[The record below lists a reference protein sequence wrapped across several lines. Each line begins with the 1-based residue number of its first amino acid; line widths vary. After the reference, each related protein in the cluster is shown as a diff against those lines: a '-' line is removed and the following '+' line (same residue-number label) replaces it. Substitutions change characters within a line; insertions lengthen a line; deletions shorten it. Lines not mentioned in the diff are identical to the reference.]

1 MKGINGY
8 DELSLFRFHFDSSL
22 IFGVSFNRAIRSQND
37 LTCLRFGYPLF
48 FLSLILVEKA
58 HEN

>member
-1 MKGINGY
+1 MEEINGY

-22 IFGVSFNRAIRSQND
+22 IFGVSNRAIRSQND
-37 LTCLRFGYPLF
+37 LTCLSFGYPLF